1 MMIKVSDF
9 IATYLKNNGVEYVFM
24 VTGGGAMHLN
34 DSLGRELKYICN
46 HHEQACAI
54 AAEGYART
62 ANRLAVVNVTTG
74 PGGLNALNGVM
85 GQWTDSVPVLY
96 LSGQVKFETTIHSCP
111 EVKGLRQLGDQEVD
125 IIKIV
130 SPITKFAHMV
140 TDANDVKY
148 YLQKAIHE
156 ATTGRPGPVWLDIP
170 MNIQGALVNES
181 ELREFVIPQVMD
193 ESKNKLSEQI
203 NVIVEKLKSAKRPVI
218 LAGHGIRISGGLKEF
233 YKLLD
238 ACNIPVVT
246 TFNGIDLIDDEHKN
260 YIGRFGTLGNRAGN
274 FTVQNADVLITIGT
288 RNNIRQVSYNWEFFA
303 REAYKVIVDIDE
315 AELNKPTIKPDLA
328 VCSDAKKFISELTNS
343 LNKSI
348 QNNHSD
354 WLNWAKERKA
364 KYPSVLPE
372 YHQVVD
378 GVHPYVFMEL
388 LGKTLP
394 ENSIC
399 VTADGTACV
408 APFQAM
414 PIKSNARVF
423 WNSGCASMGFDLPAA
438 IGACVANNFKDVIC
452 IAGDGSLQ
460 MNIQELQTVIHHQM
474 PIKIIYL
481 NNDGYVSI
489 KQTQD
494 GFFGGHRVGSDPKSG
509 VSFPDIIKLG
519 QAYGFKTHQ
528 IKSHMNLEKDI
539 EFVLSQKGP
548 IICEVIL
555 TNDYKFFPKVSSKK
569 LDDGRM
575 ISAPLED
582 LAPFLDR
589 EEFRANLFIKEYLG

>member
-1 MMIKVSDF
+1 MIKVTDF
-9 IATYLKNNGVEYVFM
+9 IAKYLKEKGVEYVFM

-74 PGGLNALNGVM
+74 PGGLNTLNGVL

-111 EVKGLRQLGDQEVD
+111 QVKGLRQLGDQEVD
-125 IIKIV
+125 IISIV
-130 SPITKFAHMV
+130 SPITKFAYML
-140 TDANDVKY
+140 TSANEIKY
-148 YLQKAIHE
+148 CLQKAIYE
-156 ATTGRPGPVWLDIP
+156 ATSGRPGPVWLDIP
-170 MNIQGALVNES
+170 MNIQGALVDEKM
-181 ELREFVIPQVMD
+181 LREFVEPKVNS
-193 ESKNKLSEQI
+193 ESKVNLAEKI
-203 NVIVEKLKSAKRPVI
+203 NIIVEKLKAAQRPVI
-218 LAGHGIRISGGLKEF
+218 LAGHGIRISGGIKEF
-233 YKLLD
+233 YNLLEE
-238 ACNIPVVT
+238 CNIPVVT
-246 TFNGIDLIDDEHKN
+246 TFNGIDIIEEDHKN

-288 RNNIRQVSYNWEFFA
+288 RNNIRQISYNWEFFA
-303 REAYKVIVDIDE
+303 REAYKIIVDIDE
-315 AELNKPTIKPDLA
+315 AELNKPTLKPDLP
-328 VCSDAKKFISELTNS
+328 VCADAKEFIKQLANKLS
-343 LNKSI
+343 KSI
-348 QNNHSD
+348 KNSHSN
-354 WLNWAKERKA
+354 WLIWAKERKT

-372 YHQVVD
+372 YYQATN

-388 LGKTLP
+388 LGKQLTP
-394 ENSIC
+394 NAVC
-399 VTADGTACV
+399 VTGDGTACV

-414 PIKSNARVF
+414 PIKKNVRVF
-423 WNSGCASMGFDLPAA
+423 WNSGCASMGYDLPAA
-438 IGACVANNFKDVIC
+438 IGACIATNFKDVIC
-452 IAGDGSLQ
+452 LAGDGSLQ

-474 PIKIIYL
+474 PVKIIYL

-509 VSFPDIIKLG
+509 VSFPDIIKIG

-528 IKSHMNLEKDI
+528 IVSHDNLEKEI

-548 IICEVIL
+548 LICEVIL
-555 TNDYKFFPKVSSKK
+555 TNDYKFLPKVSSKK
-569 LDDGRM
+569 LDDGRI

-582 LAPFLDR
+582 LAPFLER
-589 EEFRANLFIKEYLG
+589 EEFRSNLFIKEC

>member
-1 MMIKVSDF
+1 MIKVSDF
-9 IATYLKNNGVEYVFM
+9 IATYLKTNGVEHVFM

-74 PGGLNALNGVM
+74 PGGLNALNGVL

-125 IIKIV
+125 IVKVV
-130 SPITKFAHMV
+130 SPITKFAYMI
-140 TDANDVKY
+140 TDAKDIKY
-148 YLQKAIHE
+148 YLQKAMYE
-156 ATTGRPGPVWLDIP
+156 ATSGRSGPVWLDIP
-170 MNIQGALVNES
+170 MNIQGALVDES
-181 ELREFVIPQVMD
+181 ELKEFVPPVITSGR
-193 ESKNKLSEQI
+193 EEKLLKNIKL
-203 NVIVEKLKSAKRPVI
+203 IVEKLKTAQRPVI
-218 LAGHGIRISGGLKEF
+218 LAGHGIRISGGLTEF
-233 YKLLD
+233 YNLLNV
-238 ACNIPVVT
+238 CNIPVVT
-246 TFNGIDLIDDEHKN
+246 TFNGVDAIAEDHKN

-274 FTVQNADVLITIGT
+274 FTVQNADVLITLGT
-288 RNNIRQVSYNWEFFA
+288 RNNIRQVSYNSEFFA
-303 REAYKVIVDIDE
+303 REAYKIVVDIDE
-315 AELNKPTIKPDLA
+315 AELNKPTLNADLPICA
-328 VCSDAKKFISELTNS
+328 DAKEFILQLSQT

-348 QNNHSD
+348 ENKHID
-354 WLNWAKERKA
+354 WLNWAKVRKA

-372 YHQVVD
+372 YHQIAT

-388 LGKTLP
+388 LGKQLP

-399 VTADGTACV
+399 VTGDGTACV

-414 PIKSNARVF
+414 PIKNNTRIF
-423 WNSGCASMGFDLPAA
+423 WNSGCASMGYDLPAA
-438 IGACVANNFKDVIC
+438 IGACVANNFKEVIC

-509 VSFPDIIKLG
+509 VSFPNILKVG
-519 QAYGFKTHQ
+519 AAYGFKTHQ
-528 IKSHMNLEKDI
+528 IISHKDLDKEI
-539 EFVLSQKGP
+539 NFILTQKGSL
-548 IICEVIL
+548 ICEVML

-582 LAPFLDR
+582 LAPFMDR
-589 EEFRANLFIKEYLG
+589 EEFRSNLFIKEYLG

>member
-1 MMIKVSDF
+1 MIKVSDF
-9 IATYLKNNGVEYVFM
+9 IAKYLKDNGVEHVFM

-62 ANRLAVVNVTTG
+62 ANCLAVVNVTTG

-125 IIKIV
+125 IVKIV
-130 SPITKFAHMV
+130 SPITKFAHMI
-140 TDANDVKY
+140 TDANDIKY
-148 YLQKAIHE
+148 YLQKAIYE
-156 ATTGRPGPVWLDIP
+156 ATSGRPGPTWLDIP

-181 ELREFVIPQVMD
+181 ELRSFEIPKIV
-193 ESKNKLSEQI
+193 EASKTNLSNQI
-203 NVIVEKLKSAKRPVI
+203 KIVAEKLKTAKRPVI
-218 LAGHGIRISGGLKEF
+218 LAGQGVRISGAIKELHT
-233 YKLLD
+233 LLNNCD
-238 ACNIPVVT
+238 IPVVT
-246 TFNGIDLIDDEHKN
+246 TFNGIDIIDDDHKN

-303 REAYKVIVDIDE
+303 REAYKIIVDIDE
-315 AELNKPTIKPDLA
+315 AELLKPTVIPDLA
-328 VCSDAKKFISELTNS
+328 VCSDAKAFIVELTNE
-343 LNKSI
+343 LKNSI
-348 QNNHSD
+348 IGQHLE

-364 KYPSVLPE
+364 KYSSVLPE
-372 YHQVVD
+372 YHQVKD

-388 LGKTLP
+388 LGKHLP

-399 VTADGTACV
+399 VTGDGTACV

-414 PIKSNARVF
+414 PIKNKARIF

-452 IAGDGSLQ
+452 LAGDGSLQ

-509 VSFPDIIKLG
+509 VSFPNILKLG
-519 QAYGFKTHQ
+519 EAYGFKTCKISSHQ
-528 IKSHMNLEKDI
+528 NLDKEIDD
-539 EFVLSQKGP
+539 VLSYNGP
-548 IICEVIL
+548 LICEVIL

-589 EEFRANLFIKEYLG
+589 EEFRSNLFIKEYLG

>member
-1 MMIKVSDF
+1 MIKVSDF
-9 IATYLKNNGVEYVFM
+9 IARYLKNNGVEHIFM

-34 DSLGRELKYICN
+34 DSLGREFKYICN

-62 ANRLAVVNVTTG
+62 ANKLAVVNVTTG

-96 LSGQVKFETTIHSCP
+96 LSGQVKFETTIYACP
-111 EVKGLRQLGDQEVD
+111 DVKGLRQLGDQEVD
-125 IIKIV
+125 IVKIV
-130 SPITKFAHMV
+130 SPITKFAYMI

-148 YLQKAIHE
+148 YLQKAIFE
-156 ATTGRPGPVWLDIP
+156 ATSGRPGPVWLDIP
-170 MNIQGALVNES
+170 MNIQGALVDESQLKEFEKPS
-181 ELREFVIPQVMD
+181 ELAERNTIISD
-193 ESKNKLSEQI
+193 KIKL
-203 NVIVEKLKSAKRPVI
+203 IVEQLKTAKRPVI
-218 LAGHGIRISGGLKEF
+218 LAGQGVRIAGGIKALHEI
-233 YKLLD
+233 LD
-238 ACNIPVVT
+238 NCDIPVVT
-246 TFNGIDLIDDEHKN
+246 TFNGIDIIDDDHKN
-260 YIGRFGTLGNRAGN
+260 YIGRFGTLGNRSGN

-303 REAYKVIVDIDE
+303 REAYKIIVDIDE
-315 AELNKPTIKPDLA
+315 AELSKPTVKPDLG
-328 VCSDAKKFISELTNS
+328 VCSDAKFFLEEL
-343 LNKSI
+343 LIELGDSI
-348 QNNHSD
+348 IGKHQE
-354 WLNWAKERKA
+354 WLNWARERKE
-364 KYPSVLPE
+364 KYSSVLPE
-372 YHQVVD
+372 YYLAKD

-388 LGKTLP
+388 LGKLLP

-399 VTADGTACV
+399 VTGDGTACV

-414 PIKSNARVF
+414 PIKNKARIF
-423 WNSGCASMGFDLPAA
+423 WNSGCASMGYDLPAA
-438 IGACVANNFKDVIC
+438 IGACVANSFKDVVC
-452 IAGDGSLQ
+452 LAGDGSLQ

-509 VSFPDIIKLG
+509 VSFPNIIKLG
-519 QAYGFKTHQ
+519 EAYGFKTCQIISHQ
-528 IKSHMNLEKDI
+528 NLKNEI
-539 EFVLSQKGP
+539 SEVLSYHGP

-555 TNDYKFFPKVSSKK
+555 TNDYKFFPKVASKK

-582 LAPFLDR
+582 LAPFLGR
-589 EEFRANLFIKEYLG
+589 EEFRSNMFIKEFLG

>member
-1 MMIKVSDF
+1 MIKVSDF
-9 IATYLKNNGVEYVFM
+9 IAKYLKDNGVEHVFM

-140 TDANDVKY
+140 TDANDIKY
-148 YLQKAIHE
+148 YLQKAIYE
-156 ATTGRPGPVWLDIP
+156 STSGRPGPTWLDIP

-181 ELREFVIPQVMD
+181 ELREFEVPKIAEAVKTNLSSQI
-193 ESKNKLSEQI
+193 KL
-203 NVIVEKLKSAKRPVI
+203 VAEKLRTAKRPVI
-218 LAGHGIRISGGLKEF
+218 LAGQGIRISGAINELHT
-233 YKLLD
+233 LLNNCD
-238 ACNIPVVT
+238 IPVVT
-246 TFNGIDLIDDEHKN
+246 TFNGIDLIDDDHKN

-303 REAYKVIVDIDE
+303 REAYKIIVDIDE
-315 AELNKPTIKPDLA
+315 AELLKPTVKPDLA
-328 VCSDAKKFISELTNS
+328 VCSDAKAFIVELTDE
-343 LNKSI
+343 LKASI
-348 QNNHSD
+348 SGQHQE

-364 KYPSVLPE
+364 KYSSVLPE
-372 YHQVVD
+372 YHQAKD

-388 LGKTLP
+388 LGKQLP

-414 PIKSNARVF
+414 PIKNNARIF

-452 IAGDGSLQ
+452 LAGDGSLQ

-509 VSFPDIIKLG
+509 VSFPNILKLG
-519 QAYGFKTHQ
+519 DAYGFKTCQISSHQ
-528 IKSHMNLEKDI
+528 NLAKEIDT
-539 EFVLSQKGP
+539 VLSFNGP

-589 EEFRANLFIKEYLG
+589 EEFRSNLFIKEFIG

>member
-1 MMIKVSDF
+1 MIKVSDF
-9 IATYLKNNGVEYVFM
+9 IATYLKNIGVEHVFM

-96 LSGQVKFETTIHSCP
+96 LSGQVKFETTIYACP

-130 SPITKFAHMV
+130 SPITKFAQMI

-148 YLQKAIHE
+148 VLQKAIYE
-156 ATTGRPGPVWLDIP
+156 ATNGRPGPVWLDVP
-170 MNIQGALVNES
+170 MNIQGALVDETK
-181 ELREFVIPQVMD
+181 LKEFVAPEHLISNEHQL
-193 ESKNKLSEQI
+193 NEQI
-203 NVIVEKLKSAKRPVI
+203 QEIVTRLKTAERPVI
-218 LAGHGIRISGGLKEF
+218 LAGHGIRIAGGINELHQ
-233 YKLLD
+233 LL
-238 ACNIPVVT
+238 NNTEIPVVT
-246 TFNGIDLIDDEHKN
+246 TFNGIDIIDEDHKN

-274 FTVQNADVLITIGT
+274 FTVQNSDLLITIGT

-303 REAYKVIVDIDE
+303 REAYKVVVDIDE
-315 AELNKPTIKPDLA
+315 AELNKPTVKPNLA
-328 VCSDAKKFISELTNS
+328 ICADAKAFLKLLNS
-343 LNKSI
+343 TIDDSIKNK
-348 QNNHSD
+348 HTA
-354 WLNWAKERKA
+354 WLAWAKERKQ
-364 KYPSVLPE
+364 KYSSVLPE
-372 YHQVVD
+372 YLQTKN
-378 GVHPYVFMEL
+378 GVHPYVFMEE
-388 LGKTLP
+388 LGKQLP
-394 ENSIC
+394 PKAVC

-414 PIKSNARVF
+414 PIKNNARVF
-423 WNSGCASMGFDLPAA
+423 WNSGCASMGYDLPAA
-438 IGACVANNFKDVIC
+438 IGACVANHFKDVIC
-452 IAGDGSLQ
+452 LAGDGSLQ
-460 MNIQELQTVIHHQM
+460 MNLQELQTVIHHQM

-519 QAYGFKTHQ
+519 KAYGFNTHQ
-528 IKSHMNLEKDI
+528 ITNHENLANEI

-548 IICEVIL
+548 IICEVLL
-555 TNDYKFFPKVSSKK
+555 TNDYKFFPKVASKK

-582 LAPFLDR
+582 LAPFMER
-589 EEFRANLFIKEYLG
+589 EEFRTNLFIKEYLG

>member
-1 MMIKVSDF
+1 MIKVSDF
-9 IATYLKNNGVEYVFM
+9 IAKYLKDNGVEHVFM

-130 SPITKFAHMV
+130 SPITKFAHMI
-140 TDANDVKY
+140 TDANDIKY
-148 YLQKAIHE
+148 YLQKAIYE
-156 ATTGRPGPVWLDIP
+156 ATSGRPGPTWLDIP

-181 ELREFVIPQVMD
+181 ELRSFEVPKIT
-193 ESKNKLSEQI
+193 EASKNNLSNQI
-203 NVIVEKLKSAKRPVI
+203 KIVAEKLKTAKRPVI
-218 LAGHGIRISGGLKEF
+218 LVGQGVRISGAIKELHT
-233 YKLLD
+233 LLNNCD
-238 ACNIPVVT
+238 IPVVT
-246 TFNGIDLIDDEHKN
+246 TFNGIDIIDDDHKN

-303 REAYKVIVDIDE
+303 REAYKIIVDIDE
-315 AELNKPTIKPDLA
+315 AELLKPTVKPDLA
-328 VCSDAKKFISELTNS
+328 VCSDAKAFIVELANE
-343 LNKSI
+343 LKASI
-348 QNNHSD
+348 SD
-354 WLNWAKERKA
+354 QHQEWLKWAKERKE
-364 KYPSVLPE
+364 KYSSILPE
-372 YHQVVD
+372 YHQAKD

-388 LGKTLP
+388 LGKQLP

-414 PIKSNARVF
+414 PIKNKARIF

-438 IGACVANNFKDVIC
+438 IGACVANNFKDIIC
-452 IAGDGSLQ
+452 LAGDGSLQ

-509 VSFPDIIKLG
+509 VSFPNILKLG
-519 QAYGFKTHQ
+519 EAYGFKTCQITSHQ
-528 IKSHMNLEKDI
+528 NLTKEIEDI
-539 EFVLSQKGP
+539 LSYKGP

-589 EEFRANLFIKEYLG
+589 DEFRSNLFIKEYLG